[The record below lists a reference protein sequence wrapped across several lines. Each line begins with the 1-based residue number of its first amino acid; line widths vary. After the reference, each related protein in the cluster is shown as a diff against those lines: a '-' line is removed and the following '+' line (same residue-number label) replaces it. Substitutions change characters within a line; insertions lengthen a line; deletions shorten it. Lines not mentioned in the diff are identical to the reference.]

1 MDKDFKDIEQEGM
14 VCEPV
19 GSAAIADY
27 KQNLYPEDED
37 LSNVPLGKYGFYTN
51 DPEVFEKRVDEIEAS
66 LNEAEFGFD
75 DPNEWIQVDD
85 FMAAMRKEF
94 SWL

>member
-1 MDKDFKDIEQEGM
+1 MDKDKKDIEHEGM

-19 GSAAIADY
+19 GNAAIADY
-27 KQNLYPEDED
+27 KQTLYSEDED
-37 LSNVPLGKYGFYTN
+37 LVNVPLGKYGFYTN

-85 FMAAMRKEF
+85 FMAAMRKEI